1 MLNHSFAAQ
10 APQASIL
17 DSNYVAVRRL
27 CNRDHPWRKRWDL
40 AVMIVISLDFLMT
53 PFLAARGPGVAS
65 GITIIYDVRWGI
77 VDTVDELRR
86 RYVRSWRFVVDAA
99 ACLPWEVVALTL
111 GRGPNSLLFSQLRMS
126 RVVRIYRVRE
136 TLQRWGLNIR
146 INSNAVGIVN
156 CVFFIVFAS
165 HFVACVWF
173 WLAYTSSSTKRDVV
187 QQSVESLLASE
198 PNTWL
203 DLVLDWQ
210 DMKTSLLYVKS
221 LYWTMSTMTTVGYGA
236 AKGRDVPNFSLGRV
250 GYGDLTPVSTK
261 EHWYAIFVMLFGS
274 ILFGYIFGLMAS
286 LVASMDVTMAAFR
299 MKVDSVQRFLHYR
312 NVPRERGACTATTT
326 TRDMIISVPLFKN
339 AEPAFVRAIV
349 LRLLPTVFPENEKVV
364 LKGEVG
370 REMFFIQRGHCEVV
384 NDETGEMLVAAK
396 MKDLADER
404 RKIIGARVCKV
415 LNGKK
420 RDDADKPETDEERRQ
435 RAEKR
440 KLEQKFEEVSANT
453 AKSSE
458 AREEERTRIVG
469 QTMVQAFKAR
479 RASTLAPVEEQ
490 KADVQ
495 ASVMYAAPKPRRVGL
510 ERMSSKRRLSAAG
523 GSVRA
528 VNVAALR
535 QAPKVAP
542 DLVVEDSSD
551 SDSGDDDDAPPPASP
566 GSTGPTP
573 AKRDLEA

>member
-1 MLNHSFAAQ
+1 
-10 APQASIL
+10 
-17 DSNYVAVRRL
+17 
-27 CNRDHPWRKRWDL
+27 
-40 AVMIVISLDFLMT
+40 MIPT
-53 PFLAARGPGVAS
+53 
-65 GITIIYDVRWGI
+65 
-77 VDTVDELRR
+77 
-86 RYVRSWRFVVDAA
+86 
-99 ACLPWEVVALTL
+99 
-111 GRGPNSLLFSQLRMS
+111 Q
-126 RVVRIYRVRE
+126 
-136 TLQRWGLNIR
+136 
-146 INSNAVGIVN
+146 
-156 CVFFIVFAS
+156 
-165 HFVACVWF
+165 
-173 WLAYTSSSTKRDVV
+173 
-187 QQSVESLLASE
+187 
-198 PNTWL
+198 
-203 DLVLDWQ
+203 
-210 DMKTSLLYVKS
+210 
-221 LYWTMSTMTTVGYGA
+221 
-236 AKGRDVPNFSLGRV
+236 
-250 GYGDLTPVSTK
+250 
-261 EHWYAIFVMLFGS
+261 
-274 ILFGYIFGLMAS
+274 
-286 LVASMDVTMAAFR
+286 
-299 MKVDSVQRFLHYR
+299 
-312 NVPRERGACTATTT
+312 
-326 TRDMIISVPLFKN
+326 VPLFKN

-384 NDETGEMLVAAK
+384 NDETGEMLVELQDGQYFGEVSILCEARRTATVRSVTEVDLLVLNKQDLDLVCRDFPRVAAK

-440 KLEQKFEEVSANT
+440 KLEAKLEEVSANT

-495 ASVMYAAPKPRRVGL
+495 ASVMYAAPKPTRVGL

-573 AKRDLEA
+573 AKRDLEEA

>member
-1 MLNHSFAAQ
+1 
-10 APQASIL
+10 
-17 DSNYVAVRRL
+17 
-27 CNRDHPWRKRWDL
+27 
-40 AVMIVISLDFLMT
+40 
-53 PFLAARGPGVAS
+53 
-65 GITIIYDVRWGI
+65 
-77 VDTVDELRR
+77 
-86 RYVRSWRFVVDAA
+86 
-99 ACLPWEVVALTL
+99 
-111 GRGPNSLLFSQLRMS
+111 
-126 RVVRIYRVRE
+126 
-136 TLQRWGLNIR
+136 
-146 INSNAVGIVN
+146 
-156 CVFFIVFAS
+156 
-165 HFVACVWF
+165 
-173 WLAYTSSSTKRDVV
+173 
-187 QQSVESLLASE
+187 
-198 PNTWL
+198 
-203 DLVLDWQ
+203 
-210 DMKTSLLYVKS
+210 
-221 LYWTMSTMTTVGYGA
+221 
-236 AKGRDVPNFSLGRV
+236 
-250 GYGDLTPVSTK
+250 
-261 EHWYAIFVMLFGS
+261 
-274 ILFGYIFGLMAS
+274 
-286 LVASMDVTMAAFR
+286 
-299 MKVDSVQRFLHYR
+299 
-312 NVPRERGACTATTT
+312 
-326 TRDMIISVPLFKN
+326 MIISVPLFKN

-384 NDETGEMLVAAK
+384 NDETGEMLVELQDGQYFGEVSILCEARRTATVAAK

-440 KLEQKFEEVSANT
+440 KLEQKLEEVSANT

-495 ASVMYAAPKPRRVGL
+495 ASVMYAAPKPTRVGL

-573 AKRDLEA
+573 AKRDLEEA